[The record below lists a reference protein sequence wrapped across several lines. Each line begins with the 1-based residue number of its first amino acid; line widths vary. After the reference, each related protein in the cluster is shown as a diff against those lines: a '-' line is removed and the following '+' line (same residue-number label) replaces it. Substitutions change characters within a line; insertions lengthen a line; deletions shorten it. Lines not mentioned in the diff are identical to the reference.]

1 MSLEGRLEDL
11 GLPDIFQILN
21 LSKRSGVLTLIKKDG
36 MGRVV
41 FNQGNVVYASSDN
54 KSRFG
59 YFLLQRNLITR
70 ADLERALTI
79 QKARAVKRPIGTILV
94 EMAVMGREK
103 LEQEL
108 RTHIVDVVRDLMT
121 WTSGTFQFTLGK
133 FSEDGVLMRTGI
145 SAEFL
150 LLEGARLDDEAEGG
164 DASEA
169 TNIEDREDPAAE
181 PLDESTPMSHPVP
194 LPAPLLEE
202 PESLAGLVTGD
213 ELGQAML
220 GDGEGVSRRD
230 LELLPAMIEELSRA
244 VSGHDV
250 FLLMLRFAGELVN
263 RAVIF
268 LVRGDAVTGWGQL
281 GVESADGSA
290 DETVRSIIVPLSV
303 PSSFAE
309 TAEVRTALKG
319 KWPDLPGNRVVAERL
334 GGGWPA
340 ESFLVPIVSGERVVA
355 FLYGD
360 TVPHGDSIGET
371 EGLEAFLR
379 VAAVSLGNAM
389 RPTSL
394 TRYETGAS

>member
-59 YFLLQRNLITR
+59 YALLQRNLITR

-94 EMAVMGREK
+94 ETGVMGK
-103 LEQEL
+103 NQVEQEL

-121 WTSGTFQFTLGK
+121 WTAGTFQFTLGK
-133 FSEDGVLMRTGI
+133 FSEEGVLMRSGI

-150 LLEGARLDDEAEGG
+150 LLEGARLDDEAEGAG
-164 DASEA
+164 ETEA
-169 TNIEDREDPAAE
+169 TAVEGYEADPMAGT
-181 PLDESTPMSHPVP
+181 LDESTPMTHPVP
-194 LPAPLLEE
+194 IPTLEE
-202 PESLAGLVTGD
+202 PESLAGLVAGD
-213 ELGQAML
+213 ELSHAVL
-220 GDGEGVSRRD
+220 GDGERAARRD

-250 FLLMLRFAGELVN
+250 ILLMLRFAGELVN
-263 RAVIF
+263 RAVMF
-268 LVRGDAVTGWGQL
+268 LVREDAVTGWGQL
-281 GVESADGSA
+281 GVETDDGSA
-290 DETVRSIIVPLSV
+290 DEVVRSIAVPLSE
-303 PSSFAE
+303 PSSFREA
-309 TAEVRTALKG
+309 ADSRVAFKG
-319 KWPDLPGNRVVAERL
+319 QWPELPGNRVVVERL
-334 GGGWPA
+334 GGVWPT
-340 ESFLVPIVSGERVVA
+340 ESVLVPIVSGERIVA

-360 TVPHGDSIGET
+360 NVPNGDAIGDT

-379 VAAVSLGNAM
+379 VAAVSLGNTL
-389 RPTSL
+389 RPAHMSP
-394 TRYETGAS
+394 RVTGAS